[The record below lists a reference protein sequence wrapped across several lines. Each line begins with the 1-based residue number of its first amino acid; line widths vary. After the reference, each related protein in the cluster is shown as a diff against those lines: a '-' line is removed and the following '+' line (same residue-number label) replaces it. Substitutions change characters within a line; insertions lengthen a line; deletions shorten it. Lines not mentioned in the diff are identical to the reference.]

1 MNGRTEWTDGRTD
14 DAKTI
19 SLRLHRG
26 IKRGHMRSGP
36 GVIKHFKMLNS
47 TEQEIYSPHRSLL
60 LLKRVYQ
67 SILKDAQES
76 EAPKVHTIRI
86 NTFEYKSNEHK
97 LRLSETGGC
106 MKEYPQLLGI
116 CFTLIALTEEER

>member
-1 MNGRTEWTDGRTD
+1 MDGRTDGRTD
-14 DAKTI
+14 DAKAI
-19 SLRLHRG
+19 SLRLRRG

-47 TEQEIYSPHRSLL
+47 TEQEIYIPHRSLL

-86 NTFEYKSNEHK
+86 NTFEYKKQATNTS
-97 LRLSETGGC
+97 S
-106 MKEYPQLLGI
+106 
-116 CFTLIALTEEER
+116 A